1 MKISIEEKPE
11 LQEPEILIKCHQ
23 KDAEVDKILSVLDL
37 LNLDIIGKKD
47 DVNHVLKLEDIFY
60 FESVDERVF
69 CYTRDDTYEV
79 KYRLYELEEILA
91 HSKFARISISMIL
104 NLTQITNFKSSF
116 NGRMEA
122 KLKNGEVVEIAR
134 TYVPMLKRM
143 LGGQ

>member
-11 LQEPEILIKCHQ
+11 LQEPEILIKCQ
-23 KDAEVDKILSVLDL
+23 KKDAKVDKILSVLDL

-60 FESVDERVF
+60 FESVDEHVF
-69 CYTRDDTYEV
+69 CYTRHDTYEV

-91 HSKFARISISMIL
+91 PSKFVRISISMIL
-104 NLTQITNFKSSF
+104 NLAQIANFKSSF

-122 KLKNGEVVEIAR
+122 KLKNDEVVEIAR
-134 TYVPMLKRM
+134 TYVPVLKRR